1 MRQLSTRDTV
11 EPPSWCQ
18 PPIFMIGQNSR
29 GQWVVQDLSGLR
41 GGLFVDRAQ
50 ALRYIR
56 FENGNRPHAF
66 VAISGAFELDM
77 YRNSGVAGPQ
87 LVETSPARRVA

>member
-1 MRQLSTRDTV
+1 MRDFSKADDA

-18 PPIFMIGQNSR
+18 PPVFMIGQDSC
-29 GQWVVQDLSGLR
+29 GHWVVQDLSGRR

-50 ALRYIR
+50 AVRYVR

-66 VAISGAFELDM
+66 VAISGVFELDM
-77 YRNSGVAGPQ
+77 NRNSGVATPQ
-87 LVETSPARRVA
+87 LIDANPARRVA

>member
-1 MRQLSTRDTV
+1 MRDNA

-29 GQWVVQDLSGLR
+29 GHWVVQDLSGQR

-50 ALRYIR
+50 AIRYIR
-56 FENGNRPHAF
+56 FENGDRPQAY

-77 YRNSGVAGPQ
+77 NRNSGTAAPR
-87 LVETSPARRVA
+87 LIEETPARRVA